1 MNIRN
6 YHKYF
11 KDYTVKTS
19 TNITD
24 DFGGITVGFTI
35 KKIRGYFSKSMSS
48 SGGDYINPRT
58 ISTGILFTD
67 PTTLLNTGD
76 ILDGR
81 YQIIDYD
88 KHASHNE
95 YKLEFKD
102 TFGNNAGE
110 GKGA

>member
-11 KDYTVKTS
+11 RDYAVRTS
-19 TNITD
+19 TTIKDT
-24 DFGGITVGFTI
+24 FGGITVGETT
-35 KKIRGYFSKSMSS
+35 KTIRGYFSKSMSS
-48 SGGDYINPRT
+48 SGGDYINPQT
-58 ISTGILFTD
+58 VSNGILFTD

-76 ILDGR
+76 ILDDR

-95 YKLEFKD
+95 YMLKFID
-102 TFGNNAGE
+102 NYGNNANE